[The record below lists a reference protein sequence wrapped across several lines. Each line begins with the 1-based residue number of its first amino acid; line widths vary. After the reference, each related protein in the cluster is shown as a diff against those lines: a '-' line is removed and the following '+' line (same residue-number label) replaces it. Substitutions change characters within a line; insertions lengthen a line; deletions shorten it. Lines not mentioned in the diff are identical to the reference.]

1 MKHIIGKAAFFCF
14 LSAIFLGISGVS
26 ITMEIADTHGK
37 TIDQVIVGVPF
48 QLRVIVKG
56 QNTTGNTPNIE
67 HPQDFVCRRS
77 GIQMHSI
84 NGLTTTV
91 YVYSALVS
99 VPKQYTVGPAT
110 IVLNG
115 SPIKTGPITFDA
127 IKSSQN
133 DNVKNTSSGPVVDV
147 SSKPFMECVLKKTEA
162 FVGEIVPCTLRFY
175 CPSHIQRVTL
185 KQIKGPQ
192 LNDIQLTQRGGQ
204 KEGLEL
210 INKKPFKYIEWEF
223 DIQFLKEGII
233 EVPSFGA
240 EYTID
245 EEDDGMLFGGF
256 SVFFQH
262 NTLRQVQSNT
272 SSIIVK
278 PIPDYKGQPVTAVG
292 LFTNFSATIAPATI
306 AVGEAATF
314 SLRLTGIGNV
324 SMIQHPSLTGIL
336 PTVKIYESQSKIEH
350 NSYNAE
356 KTKLF
361 EYIIQAVEPGLIKI
375 PEQKFV
381 FFNPEQERHVE
392 ISAESVELY
401 IKPMESRGS
410 STGVNDRTGLENGDM
425 QNVHKI
431 FEEPIE
437 RMSLMDPIETVGVS
451 TYKPPLS
458 YRQLLLFFIFLMLFI
473 CIYYFIIMITS
484 FVYGIITYTCAYYIA
499 RKAVKKLEKINNS
512 AQLITVFKRYVS
524 SRRSA
529 AQVYEDDLFLAVV
542 VGVLGD
548 QQLIADWKLFHAI
561 LMEAAYGSASELYDN
576 HTIWRQSYHW
586 LYLLK
591 KKGI

>member
-1 MKHIIGKAAFFCF
+1 MKHIIGKATFFCL
-14 LSAIFLGISGVS
+14 LSTIFLGASGIS
-26 ITMEIADTHGK
+26 ITMEIADAHGK
-37 TIDQVIVGVPF
+37 AIDQVMVGVPF

-56 QNTTGNTPNIE
+56 QNTTGNMPNIE

-91 YVYSALVS
+91 YVYNALAS
-99 VPKQYTVGPAT
+99 TPKKYTIGPAT

-115 SPIKTGPITFDA
+115 SPTQASPITFDA

-133 DNVKNTSSGPVVDV
+133 NSANNTSSAPVGAL
-147 SSKPFMECVLKKTEA
+147 SSKPFMECVLKKPEA

-192 LNDIQLTQRGGQ
+192 LNEIQLTQRGGQ

-210 INKKPFKYIEWEF
+210 VNKKPFKYIEWEF
-223 DIQFLKEGII
+223 DMQFLKDGAI
-233 EVPSFGA
+233 EIPSFGA

-314 SLRLTGIGNV
+314 SLRLTGVGNV
-324 SMIQHPSLTGIL
+324 SMIPHPSLTGIL

-375 PEQKFV
+375 PEQNFV
-381 FFNPEQERHVE
+381 FFNPEQKKHVE
-392 ISAESVELY
+392 ISTESVELY
-401 IKPMESRGS
+401 IKPTEGRAPI
-410 STGVNDRTGLENGDM
+410 TVVNDQTGLENGNI
-425 QNVHKI
+425 QTVHKMLDDPT
-431 FEEPIE
+431 EQV
-437 RMSLMDPIETVGVS
+437 SLMDPIEAVGS
-451 TYKPPLS
+451 PTYKLPLS
-458 YRQLLLFFIFLMLFI
+458 YRHLLLFIIFLMLFI
-473 CIYYFIIMITS
+473 CMYYFIIVTIR
-484 FVYGIITYTCAYYIA
+484 FVYDIITYKFAYFIA

-548 QQLIADWKLFHAI
+548 QQLVADWKLFHAI

-576 HTIWRQSYHW
+576 HAIWRQSYHW